1 MLNLEQ
7 FKRLVPLEE
16 YFATIT
22 KGQYKRASTTKED
35 NTIVEILKELK
46 LPTSRTTCAKC
57 VYNMYQRLAKLFYEF
72 KEILNADTVSD
83 CCATTTTKPESKNGR
98 KKKKR

>member
-16 YFATIT
+16 YFVTIT
-22 KGQYKRASTTKED
+22 KGQYKRASTSKED
-35 NTIVEILKELK
+35 NIVVEILGALG
-46 LPTSRTTCAKC
+46 LPTSRLTCAKC
-57 VYNMYQRLAKLFYEF
+57 VYNMYQRLAKLYFEF
-72 KEILNADTVSD
+72 KEILNSDTLSD
-83 CCATTTTKPESKNGR
+83 CCTTTSPKPETNGR

>member
-35 NTIVEILKELK
+35 NIIVEILKELG

-57 VYNMYQRLAKLFYEF
+57 VYNMYQRLSKLYYEF
-72 KEILNADTVSD
+72 KEILNSDTISD
-83 CCATTTTKPESKNGR
+83 CCDTTTTKPEKNGR

>member
-35 NTIVEILKELK
+35 NIIVEILKELN

-57 VYNMYQRLAKLFYEF
+57 VYNMYQRLSKLYYEF
-72 KEILNADTVSD
+72 KEILNSDTLSD
-83 CCATTTTKPESKNGR
+83 CCTTTTTKPESNGR